1 MAARAAKTKTGE
13 PIWLS
18 RFEFIIFSVWLYVY
32 WILLKNRTRYHRTH
46 PCPFNAVLQQAL
58 SKVHKSVLYASVVII
73 SCCYYRLLCLVLLFV
88 VVIRYVFAFY
98 YSFLLLL

>member
-1 MAARAAKTKTGE
+1 MAAWAAKIKTGKS
-13 PIWLS
+13 IWLS
-18 RFEFIIFSVWLYVY
+18 RIEFIIFSVWLYVY
-32 WILLKNRTRYHRTH
+32 WILVKNRTRYHRTH

-73 SCCYYRLLCLVLLFV
+73 SCCYYRILCQFLLFV
-88 VVIRYVFAFY
+88 VVISYVFAFC